1 MEAFFFGF
9 IFSSFLCKLSQAYI
23 LAYIVN
29 AKTTTTKKKK
39 KEKKQ
44 LLQVIINEIKSKINW
59 NKKYLRNHLGPII
72 CINTPSISLANIFF
86 FFFS

>member
-44 LLQVIINEIKSKINW
+44 LLQVIINEIESKIN
-59 NKKYLRNHLGPII
+59 
-72 CINTPSISLANIFF
+72 
-86 FFFS
+86 